1 MANRKK
7 KSGQLGCSIS
17 SSVGHFTSNPYS
29 GSIVQLLLMEQK
41 KTMWIL
47 NKGQQS
53 SAQNGV
59 EFRLVYHR
67 TIKRHALQWKEYYI
81 KTMEKF

>member
-1 MANRKK
+1 MAYRKK
-7 KSGQLGCSIS
+7 NGQLGYSIC
-17 SSVGHFTSNPYS
+17 SSVGHFTSNPFS
-29 GSIVQLLLMEQK
+29 GSIVQLLLMERK

-59 EFRLVYHR
+59 KFRLVYHH
-67 TIKRHALQWKEYYI
+67 TIKKHALQWKEYYI